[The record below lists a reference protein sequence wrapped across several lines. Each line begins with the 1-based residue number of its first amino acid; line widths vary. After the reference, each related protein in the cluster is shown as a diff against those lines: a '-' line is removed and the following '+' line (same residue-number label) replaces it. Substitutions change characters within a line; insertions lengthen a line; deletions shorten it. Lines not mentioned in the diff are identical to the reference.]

1 MCYNVRAHHETWQSK
16 YETLKLLLVVHH
28 LEQVPRTKYASV
40 FSPVKCGR
48 KCMPCM
54 SIMRIEYKKSQSKNL
69 VRIRYTN
76 HDDFGTIYHYTR
88 MFSTE
93 TQASE

>member
-1 MCYNVRAHHETWQSK
+1 
-16 YETLKLLLVVHH
+16 
-28 LEQVPRTKYASV
+28 
-40 FSPVKCGR
+40 
-48 KCMPCM
+48 MPCM